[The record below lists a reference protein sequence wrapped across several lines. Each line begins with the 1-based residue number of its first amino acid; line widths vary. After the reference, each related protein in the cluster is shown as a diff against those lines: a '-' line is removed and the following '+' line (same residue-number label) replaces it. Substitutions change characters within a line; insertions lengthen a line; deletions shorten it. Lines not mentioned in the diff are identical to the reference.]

1 MTEAVPS
8 PPDWCRGPYARAA
21 WANGYVAVTRLMD
34 WDTGFNSML
43 AQMSAFAA
51 TYVEDVREG
60 RRPTAAIEEKRLC
73 LRGLMA
79 EYMLID
85 ADMIDAPGT
94 IRPDGLDADIALLC
108 DVRPLQ

>member
-1 MTEAVPS
+1 ME
-8 PPDWCRGPYARAA
+8 
-21 WANGYVAVTRLMD
+21 
-34 WDTGFNSML
+34 WDSGFDSML
-43 AQMSAFAA
+43 AQMAAFAA

-60 RRPTAAIEEKRLC
+60 RPTAAIEEKRLC
-73 LRGLMA
+73 VRGLMA

-108 DVRPLQ
+108 DVPPLQ

>member
-1 MTEAVPS
+1 VTGTS
-8 PPDWCRGPYARAA
+8 PPDWCTGPYARAA
-21 WANGYVAVTRLMD
+21 WQNVYVTVTRLME
-34 WDTGFNSML
+34 WDSGFDSML
-43 AQMSAFAA
+43 AQMAAFAA

-60 RRPTAAIEEKRLC
+60 RPTAAIEEKRLC
-73 LRGLMA
+73 VRGLMA

-108 DVRPLQ
+108 DVPPLQ